1 MLHMYQKKPLSLS
14 LFLSPAVIYKDIISL
29 DALRSLIQLKFK
41 QFFFVIRKHFFPYL
55 LVSLSEEILIPN
67 FIKGEDSPL
76 DLESDFYTKFNFLSK
91 EYISWWQVY
100 KYQHFK
106 CNAH

>member
-91 EYISWWQVY
+91 EYISL
-100 KYQHFK
+100 
-106 CNAH
+106 